1 MGRICRIF
9 FVVVVTD
16 APVSAEWQKIDISKK

>member
-9 FVVVVTD
+9 FVVVVDT
-16 APVSAEWQKIDISKK
+16 PVSAEWQKIDISKK